1 MAINLE
7 KIPNHKKRPHRKSDF
22 GQAIMGLLIIL
33 AIIALPFVAVW
44 LIWGATGIFYVLWII
59 GCFFA
64 VIAICGL
71 LSKTGIGCLLTVV
84 CGIIAA
90 LFIRGADSLWK
101 NHIDTQSVYQN
112 SLSSEEV
119 SSSSSITD
127 VQGDAHV
134 KGESQDSSE
143 NVTDRLQDSSGNY
156 NRLET
161 GDVPY
166 KNHKARGRGK
176 SEIKV
181 KTSSV
186 SQCDVVVI
194 VKQQDKM
201 VRNVYIQAGDSY
213 TLAVPNGTF
222 QVFFYY
228 GRNWNPEKAMS
239 TEYTG
244 GFMEDEDFQ
253 KDTETPIKN
262 QILTYELILQRNGNL
277 QTQQSGKQEIF

>member
-33 AIIALPFVAVW
+33 ATIALPFVAVW

-101 NHIDTQSVYQN
+101 NHIDTQPVYQN

-127 VQGDAHV
+127 VQGD
-134 KGESQDSSE
+134 D
-143 NVTDRLQDSSGNY
+143 NY

-228 GRNWNPEKAMS
+228 GRDWNPEKAMS
-239 TEYTG
+239 TKYTG

-253 KDTETPIKN
+253 KDTEKSIKN
-262 QILTYELILQRNGNL
+262 QILTYELILQRNGNFE
-277 QTQQSGKQEIF
+277 TKQSDKQEIF